1 MSTSSTVLGR
11 RWNDLLVLVAL
22 GFVLLAGYSA
32 FAWHDADRVFTVDVA
47 GKPSAD
53 QVSDAAES
61 SSRLGARGLIIDG
74 APNSGGDDRPAAT
87 ASADD
92 LTVVLLDDAES
103 TQEDVRT
110 HLDSI
115 AEDAGLTDVDAAGRT
130 AADEADALVDVE
142 DARVVNLPTGVRSA
156 PRYLAWWLHP
166 GLVVL
171 PLTIVGALG
180 VLLARRRLL
189 RVAEV
194 AMLLAFV
201 AVFSPSVNAAA
212 TLAIVA
218 ACVALAA
225 SAVPQSRAD
234 QGRRPPGPSPAPP
247 VPPPTPSP
255 RRDRERLEPVRRPGP
270 DRVPS
275 GDSLLVIG
283 SPSRVSARVGLAPPH
298 QTHRSVLD
306 SRWFRALGVSA
317 AGPRHLFEGEDLED
331 FHAVHVDDDAPA
343 VMVAIADGT
352 SHASH
357 ASSGSRFA
365 SESAI
370 AVLRAQPPRIGDELR
385 TAVDAIESA
394 NLALADHA
402 RGSDRPSGELATT
415 LLVAFGCVVA
425 GQRRVTCARVGDSEA
440 FLIEPGGWRRLFDSD
455 GASAVRESSTA
466 TIPSPQPPIQTVQVP
481 WPDGA
486 VLVLATDGVADPLLA
501 DRDAVRDELQNLWTS
516 PPPLEDFTRQVQ
528 FSRQGMDDDRTAV
541 AVWPQ

>member
-22 GFVLLAGYSA
+22 AFVLLAGYSA
-32 FAWHDADRVFTVDVA
+32 FAWHDSDRVLTVDVS
-47 GKPSAD
+47 GKLSAAE
-53 QVSDAAES
+53 VSDVTDRS
-61 SSRLGARGLIIDG
+61 NRLGARGLIMDG
-74 APNSGGDDRPAAT
+74 APASGGDDRPAAT

-92 LTVVLLDDAES
+92 LTVVLLGDAES
-103 TQEDVRT
+103 TEQDVST
-110 HLDSI
+110 QLASI
-115 AEDAGLTDVDAAGRT
+115 AEDAGLTGVDAAGRT
-130 AADEADALVDVE
+130 PVDDAEALIKVK
-142 DARVVNLPTGVRSA
+142 DARVANLPTGIRTA

-171 PLTIVGALG
+171 PLTIAGALG
-180 VLLARRRLL
+180 VVLARRRWL
-189 RVAEV
+189 RVAQV
-194 AMLLAFV
+194 AVFLAFLT
-201 AVFSPSVNAAA
+201 VFSPSINAAA
-212 TLAIVA
+212 ALALIA
-218 ACVALAA
+218 ACLALAA
-225 SAVPQSRAD
+225 SAVSGSQAYA
-234 QGRRPPGPSPAPP
+234 GRPPLGPSPAPP
-247 VPPPTPSP
+247 VGRPPPPP
-255 RRDRERLEPVRRPGP
+255 RRDTEQLDRVRGGGP
-270 DRVPS
+270 DLSTSP
-275 GDSLLVIG
+275 DALLVIG

-298 QTHRSVLD
+298 QTHRSILD

-331 FHAVHVDDDAPA
+331 FHAVHVDAGAPA

-357 ASSGSRFA
+357 ASSGSRVA

-385 TAVDAIESA
+385 TVVDAIESA
-394 NLALADHA
+394 NLALADYA
-402 RGSDRPSGELATT
+402 RGSDRPLGALATT

-440 FLIEPGGWRRLFDSD
+440 FLIEPSGWRRLFEGD
-455 GASAVRESSTA
+455 GPSAVRESSTA
-466 TIPSPQPPIQTVQVP
+466 TIPSPQPPIQTVQTP

-501 DRDAVRDELQNLWTS
+501 DRHAVRDELQTLWTT
-516 PPPLEDFTRQVQ
+516 PPLLEDFTRHVQ